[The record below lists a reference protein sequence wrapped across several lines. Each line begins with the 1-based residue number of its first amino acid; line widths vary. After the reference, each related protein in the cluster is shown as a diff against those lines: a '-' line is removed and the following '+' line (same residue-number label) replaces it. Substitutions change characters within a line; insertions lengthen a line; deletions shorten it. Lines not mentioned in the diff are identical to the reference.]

1 MKLSLGQVSCALSD
15 KCSAKKLWFSFV
27 FISGF
32 RGFPEEEEAEEDTD
46 TENDAADPDNTAI
59 PLLMDESHENET
71 HPTSSKDIPFEND
84 VFSQTDSSADISHVS
99 SPEQVVFLLLDSDC
113 N

>member
-1 MKLSLGQVSCALSD
+1 
-15 KCSAKKLWFSFV
+15 
-27 FISGF
+27 
-32 RGFPEEEEAEEDTD
+32 
-46 TENDAADPDNTAI
+46 
-59 PLLMDESHENET
+59 MDESHENET